1 MSSQFSPYRMVS
13 YKQSYMG
20 LLFLQHC
27 LQIALEQ
34 IRSESTSSLEADG
47 LRPKVDSLISH
58 AINNCM
64 HGLSKLD
71 EARIIYSQEKTSA
84 NFHQVIRQIK
94 MYLIEIHTLI
104 IELHNTFSLAI
115 SNEALVDLNEVND
128 GGSTFMERCQPHCHM
143 QNILRNALY
152 MINILIKPCLITNGA

>member
-1 MSSQFSPYRMVS
+1 MVTHNQAYS
-13 YKQSYMG
+13 V

-27 LQIALEQ
+27 LKIALVE

-47 LRPKVDSLISH
+47 LRSKVDSLISH
-58 AINNCM
+58 AIDNCM

-71 EARIIYSQEKTSA
+71 EVIRIYTQEKNSA
-84 NFHQVIRQIK
+84 NFQQAVIQTQVYI
-94 MYLIEIHTLI
+94 IEIHILL

-143 QNILRNALY
+143 QNILRKALDV
-152 MINILIKPCLITNGA
+152 INTFIEYCQRKTNGA